1 MLSNEPLLTILH
13 ILNIQENIDN
23 EKMSI
28 MDIFFRIR
36 IFKTQKNEILKC
48 FFQITLYLREE
59 IQSIT
64 IERRDLSEEKGGDA
78 FLF

>member
-1 MLSNEPLLTILH
+1 MISNESLLTILH
-13 ILNIQENIDN
+13 ILNIQEKNAN
-23 EKMSI
+23 EKVSI